1 MKKATKLKK
10 EGPVEARREAIK
22 KYLANLK
29 GKTIECPALGKNVD
43 IVAGSIRETAVHAA
57 KSERSTLAVFRI
69 EEAINKAKYVKL
81 HAPKQ
86 GKQSSMNFIKVHEL
100 KAFLSGIGEVKIIV
114 GERQNK
120 RILHYCIT
128 AKK

>member
-1 MKKATKLKK
+1 MKKETKPKK
-10 EGPVEARREAIK
+10 TSPVEARRKAIK
-22 KYLANLK
+22 LYLTGLEVK
-29 GKTIECPALGKNVD
+29 SIECPILGKNVD

-69 EEAINKAKYVKL
+69 GEAIKKAKYVKL
-81 HAPKQ
+81 HAPKD
-86 GKQSSMNFIKVHEL
+86 GKQSSMNFVKIHEL

-128 AKK
+128 AK